1 MMVLSIDIT
10 PWAVAAAVVGA
21 LLGAF
26 IPRQLY
32 SVFAVLSTFFAAYAT
47 TPLFGMPYNVYVAVA
62 WLLAV
67 VFGVAGVANLVA
79 TWVRRIEM
87 QMQML
92 MKQME
97 VLRLMVE
104 ERT

>member
-1 MMVLSIDIT
+1 MVLSVDIT
-10 PWAVAAAVVGA
+10 PWAVAATMAGV

-26 IPRQLY
+26 VQKRLY
-32 SVFAVLSTFFAAYAT
+32 NVFAVLSTFFAVYSA
-47 TPLFGMPYNVYVAVA
+47 TPLFGMPYSIYVSVA
-62 WLLAV
+62 WLLSV
-67 VFGVAGVANLVA
+67 VFGTAAMANLAA

-97 VLRLMVE
+97 MLKLMVE
-104 ERT
+104 EK

>member
-1 MMVLSIDIT
+1 MMVLSVDIT
-10 PWAVAAAVVGA
+10 PWAITAAMLGV

-32 SVFAVLSTFFAAYAT
+32 NVFAVLSTFFAIYASA
-47 TPLFGMPYNVYVAVA
+47 PIFGMPYSIYVSVA

-67 VFGVAGVANLVA
+67 VFGTAAVANLAA

-97 VLRLMVE
+97 MLKLMVE
-104 ERT
+104 EK

>member
-1 MMVLSIDIT
+1 MMVLSIDVT

-21 LLGAF
+21 LLGAL
-26 IPRQLY
+26 IPRRLY
-32 SVFAVLSTFFAAYAT
+32 GVFAVLSAFFAIYAT
-47 TPLFGMPYNVYVAVA
+47 TPLFGMPYSIYVAVA

-67 VFGVAGVANLVA
+67 VFGTAAMANLVA
-79 TWVRRIEM
+79 TWVRRIEV

-97 VLRLMVE
+97 VLKLMVE
-104 ERT
+104 EK

>member
-1 MMVLSIDIT
+1 MMVLTVDIT
-10 PWAVAAAVVGA
+10 PWAVVASVVGA

-26 IPRQLY
+26 TPRQLY
-32 SVFAVLSTFFAAYAT
+32 SVFAVLSTFFSLYST
-47 TPLFGMPYNVYVAVA
+47 TPLFGMPYNIYVSVS

-67 VFGVAGVANLVA
+67 VFGVATMANLAA

-97 VLRLMVE
+97 VLKLTVE
-104 ERT
+104 EK

>member
-1 MMVLSIDIT
+1 MMVLSVDIT
-10 PWAVAAAVVGA
+10 PWAITAATLGV
-21 LLGAF
+21 LLGTF

-32 SVFAVLSTFFAAYAT
+32 NVFAVLSTFFAIYASA
-47 TPLFGMPYNVYVAVA
+47 PIFGMPYSIYVSVA

-67 VFGVAGVANLVA
+67 VFGTAAMANLAA

-92 MKQME
+92 MRQME
-97 VLRLMVE
+97 MLKLMVE
-104 ERT
+104 EK

>member
-10 PWAVAAAVVGA
+10 PWAIIAAMVGV

-26 IPRQLY
+26 IQRQLY
-32 SVFAVLSTFFAAYAT
+32 NVFAVLSTIFSVYAT
-47 TPLFGMPYNVYVAVA
+47 TPLFGMQYNIYVSVA
-62 WLLAV
+62 WLLSI
-67 VFGVAGVANLVA
+67 VFGVATMANLVI

-92 MKQME
+92 MNQME
-97 VLRLMVE
+97 VLKLMVE
-104 ERT
+104 EKT